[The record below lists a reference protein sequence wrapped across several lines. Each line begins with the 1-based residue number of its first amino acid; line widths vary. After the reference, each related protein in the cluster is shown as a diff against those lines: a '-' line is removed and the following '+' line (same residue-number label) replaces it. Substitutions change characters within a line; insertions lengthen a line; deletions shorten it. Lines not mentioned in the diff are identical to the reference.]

1 LALLAFMLGVSVSAL
16 AAKTYS
22 DNGDGTV
29 TDPTT
34 GLVWMRCS
42 MGQDWDGMTCTGT
55 AKTYTFDEAN
65 ALTVTFAGQS
75 DWRVPNIRELQ
86 TIVDRSVISP
96 AIDKVAFPNTPASN
110 FWSASAYAGNSFQ
123 AWYVYFYDGLA
134 GYYSGYKSNAF
145 QVRLVRAGQSLNL
158 FNVSRPSSDY
168 VDHADGTVTHTP
180 TRLMWQKCAVGQSW
194 NTLAATCTGTATS
207 IWDAALKL
215 TSSQAGHT
223 DWRLPTE
230 DELISLVDYSKSD
243 PAINTSIFPTESAS
257 YFWSASAYA
266 GYSGNAW
273 DVNFYVGLAYYSYK
287 SSSYQV
293 RLVRAGQ
300 SFDPFSLNISKN
312 GAGEC
317 RHQI

>member
-1 LALLAFMLGVSVSAL
+1 M
-16 AAKTYS
+16 AKVCCGS
-22 DNGDGTV
+22 
-29 TDPTT
+29 
-34 GLVWMRCS
+34 
-42 MGQDWDGMTCTGT
+42 
-55 AKTYTFDEAN
+55 
-65 ALTVTFAGQS
+65 
-75 DWRVPNIRELQ
+75 ELEHPG
-86 TIVDRSVISP
+86 RH
-96 AIDKVAFPNTPASN
+96 
-110 FWSASAYAGNSFQ
+110 
-123 AWYVYFYDGLA
+123 L
-134 GYYSGYKSNAF
+134 
-145 QVRLVRAGQSLNL
+145 
-158 FNVSRPSSDY
+158 
-168 VDHADGTVTHTP
+168 H
-180 TRLMWQKCAVGQSW
+180 W
-194 NTLAATCTGTATS
+194 NCHQHHL
-207 IWDAALKL
+207 DAALKL

-312 GAGEC
+312 GAGTVNSALAGINC
-317 RHQI
+317 GTACTGSYTRAQKSS